1 MDSLLGSHNCP
12 YSKGLNWYTYQTL
25 EKKVLEISRIV
36 AIDNINKTTWSE
48 DLANLLILVGS
59 SVDSFFRDMELCS
72 YIQNKQSF
80 IEIKEKIESKKK
92 KTPGK
97 EFFWGIGDFYNA
109 YNPIYD
115 LSDHFLIVNPIS
127 LSNYDKIKPFE
138 NFNKFFKKKEKNQK
152 GEEVELSTWWHDY
165 NGLKHSYYQD
175 FKKRATLENV
185 LEALG
190 SLFLLNCLHV
200 CSQIYLIKNK
210 YFKVS
215 HGSYIDDLRE
225 DPFIYELIKSPY
237 YGYNPPNLSALD
249 IFLQTNLFRFEM
261 RKHKP

>member
-1 MDSLLGSHNCP
+1 M
-12 YSKGLNWYTYQTL
+12 
-25 EKKVLEISRIV
+25 
-36 AIDNINKTTWSE
+36 
-48 DLANLLILVGS
+48 ANLLILVGS

-97 EFFWGIGDFYNA
+97 EFFWGIRDFYNA

-127 LSNYDKIKPFE
+127 LSNYNKIKPFE
-138 NFNKFFKKKEKNQK
+138 NFNKFFKKKEKNQE

-175 FKKRATLENV
+175 FKKKGYIRE
-185 LEALG
+185 
-190 SLFLLNCLHV
+190 
-200 CSQIYLIKNK
+200 CS
-210 YFKVS
+210 
-215 HGSYIDDLRE
+215 
-225 DPFIYELIKSPY
+225 
-237 YGYNPPNLSALD
+237 
-249 IFLQTNLFRFEM
+249 
-261 RKHKP
+261 